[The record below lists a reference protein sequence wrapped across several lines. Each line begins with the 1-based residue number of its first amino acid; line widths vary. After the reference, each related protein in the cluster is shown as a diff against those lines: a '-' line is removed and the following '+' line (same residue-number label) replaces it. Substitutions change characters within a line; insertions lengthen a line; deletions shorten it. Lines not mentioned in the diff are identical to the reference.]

1 MSEHPRSRERGRPEL
16 CAKPPRQPRPTLR
29 ASAVALPRN
38 RWTSR
43 AWDASR
49 SRLGLAVLAG
59 CGGLLAAAVLRC
71 SSSRPPGQTRR
82 SDLCSRHQH
91 GSSGHSACFVL
102 PVLQPCQMN
111 QVCRD
116 LARHAELVALAAT
129 HAPSDLPLMAIAP
142 IQRVLGHAAC
152 ARLYRRRATIHSMAL
167 MRFVCLSPTCPGLV
181 RKVSDLRI
189 RSMLARYLHCT
200 THTECR
206 SALEPQWS
214 TQTSLDGPYTRF

>member
-1 MSEHPRSRERGRPEL
+1 MAVPLEHSF
-16 CAKPPRQPRPTLR
+16 TR
-29 ASAVALPRN
+29 AS
-38 RWTSR
+38 
-43 AWDASR
+43 DASP
-49 SRLGLAVLAG
+49 SWLGLPALAG
-59 CGGLLAAAVLRC
+59 CGSLPQSVWLRYSPSQLLMQA
-71 SSSRPPGQTRR
+71 RR

-214 TQTSLDGPYTRF
+214 TQTSLDGPYIRF

>member
-1 MSEHPRSRERGRPEL
+1 
-16 CAKPPRQPRPTLR
+16 
-29 ASAVALPRN
+29 
-38 RWTSR
+38 
-43 AWDASR
+43 
-49 SRLGLAVLAG
+49 
-59 CGGLLAAAVLRC
+59 VLRC

>member
-1 MSEHPRSRERGRPEL
+1 M
-16 CAKPPRQPRPTLR
+16 
-29 ASAVALPRN
+29 
-38 RWTSR
+38 
-43 AWDASR
+43 
-49 SRLGLAVLAG
+49 LAG

-214 TQTSLDGPYTRF
+214 TQTSLDGPYTHGFDDVHTPMLQVVHVG

>member
-1 MSEHPRSRERGRPEL
+1 
-16 CAKPPRQPRPTLR
+16 
-29 ASAVALPRN
+29 VALPRN

>member
-1 MSEHPRSRERGRPEL
+1 M
-16 CAKPPRQPRPTLR
+16 
-29 ASAVALPRN
+29 ALPRN

-43 AWDASR
+43 ARDASR
-49 SRLGLAVLAG
+49 SWLGLAVLAG
-59 CGGLLAAAVLRC
+59 CGGLLAGAVLRY
-71 SSSRPPGQTRR
+71 SPSRLLMQAGR

-102 PVLQPCQMN
+102 RVLQPCQMN

-116 LARHAELVALAAT
+116 LARHAELVALATT

-142 IQRVLGHAAC
+142 IQQVLGHAAC
-152 ARLYRRRATIHSMAL
+152 ARLYRRRATIHSTAL

-214 TQTSLDGPYTRF
+214 TQTSLDRPYTRF